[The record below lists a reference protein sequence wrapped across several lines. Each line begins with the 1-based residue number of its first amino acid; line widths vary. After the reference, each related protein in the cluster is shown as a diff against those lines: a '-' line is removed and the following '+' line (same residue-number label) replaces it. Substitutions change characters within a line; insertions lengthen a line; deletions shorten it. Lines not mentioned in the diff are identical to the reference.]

1 VLQDD
6 DLVHSALITQFG
18 ADQHH
23 ALPIWLIPINA
34 SSMVSFSIPPAH
46 QGRRMQQATE
56 NPEYE
61 NEIQEAMNGPHPG
74 RFQSIRAA
82 ATA

>member
-1 VLQDD
+1 
-6 DLVHSALITQFG
+6 
-18 ADQHH
+18 
-23 ALPIWLIPINA
+23 
-34 SSMVSFSIPPAH
+34 MVSFSIPPAH

-82 ATA
+82 ATAWRVSLFSNAITPLKS